1 MLAAL
6 SVALIPSMPSA
17 QPRDPAQKELNG
29 PLPLSPSLYHHP
41 TLAFQPH
48 RFSGLT
54 MAKGKTSSSAPEV
67 KKRPLKG
74 TKGTTRT
81 YAELVDVRPLP
92 PDSSSQ
98 ANDPLECRKPSR
110 RPTTS
115 EPPVARNLRCHADDA
130 APPQEG
136 HVAPSNQELPP

>member
-17 QPRDPAQKELNG
+17 QPRDPAQRELNG
-29 PLPLSPSLYHHP
+29 PLPLSPSLYHHL

-98 ANDPLECRKPSR
+98 ADVPLRVQEAVASTDDKRASCRTQPSLPCER
-110 RPTTS
+110 RCT
-115 EPPVARNLRCHADDA
+115 
-130 APPQEG
+130 PQEG